1 MDEFS
6 RLFSEVVMSRV
17 LERLD
22 GSTAYL
28 LRGCRVSKSGSSLVV
43 GCPSDQVAIKLSTCL
58 NQSLGQRCQSLGF
71 VQVFFVC
78 PDAFAFQFDLNEF
91 GFVLN
96 I

>member
-6 RLFSEVVMSRV
+6 RLFSEVLMSRV

-22 GSTAYL
+22 GSTTYL
-28 LRGCRVSKSGSSLVV
+28 LRGCRVSKCGSALVV
-43 GCPSDQVAIKLSTCL
+43 SCPTDQLAIKLCTCL
-58 NQSLGQRCQSLGF
+58 NQSLGPRCESLGF

-78 PDAFAFQFDLNEF
+78 PDAFAFQFDLNEY